1 MKIVAHTP
9 RGVFESTDKEY
20 NQEDYLN
27 LCNLLSQVTHRSYFS
42 LDTDTGSIYLPKEM
56 IQRSVFV
63 IEK

>member
-9 RGVFESTDKEY
+9 FGVFESTDKEY
-20 NQEDYLN
+20 NEKDYSDI
-27 LCNLLSQVTHRSYFS
+27 CDFLSQVALMSYFS
-42 LDTDTGSIYLPKEM
+42 LDTDNGSIYLPKEM

>member
-1 MKIVAHTP
+1 MKIVAHTSF
-9 RGVFESTDKEY
+9 GVFESTDKEY

-27 LCNLLSQVTHRSYFS
+27 LCNLLSQVERMSYFS
-42 LDTDTGSIYLPKEM
+42 LDTDNGSIYLPKEM

>member
-9 RGVFESTDKEY
+9 CGVFESKDKEY
-20 NQEDYLN
+20 TEEDYLN
-27 LCNLLSQVTHRSYFS
+27 LCDFLSKFEYMSYFS
-42 LDTDTGSIYLPKEM
+42 LDTDNGSIYLPKEM

>member
-9 RGVFESTDKEY
+9 RGVFKSTDKEY

-27 LCNLLSQVTHRSYFS
+27 LCNLLSQVALMSYFS
-42 LDTDTGSIYLPKEM
+42 LDTDNGSIYLPKEM

-63 IEK
+63 VEK

>member
-9 RGVFESTDKEY
+9 LGVFESTDKEY
-20 NQEDYLN
+20 NEEDYSN
-27 LCNLLSQVTHRSYFS
+27 HCDILSKVERMSYFS
-42 LDTDTGSIYLPKEM
+42 LDTDNGSIYLPKEM

>member
-9 RGVFESTDKEY
+9 RGVFKSTDKEY

-27 LCNLLSQVTHRSYFS
+27 LCNLLSQVTHMSYFS

-63 IEK
+63 VEK

>member
-9 RGVFESTDKEY
+9 LGVFESTDKEY

-27 LCNLLSQVTHRSYFS
+27 LCNLLSQVALMSYFS
-42 LDTDTGSIYLPKEM
+42 LDTDNGSIYLPKEM

>member
-9 RGVFESTDKEY
+9 RGVFKSTDKEY

-27 LCNLLSQVTHRSYFS
+27 LCNLLSQVTHMSYFS

-63 IEK
+63 IEM

>member
-9 RGVFESTDKEY
+9 RGVFESRETEY
-20 NQEDYLN
+20 TEENYQR
-27 LCNLLSQVTHRSYFS
+27 LCELLSQVTNMSYFS
-42 LDTDTGSIYLPKEM
+42 LTTDTGEIYLPKEM

>member
-27 LCNLLSQVTHRSYFS
+27 LCNLLSQVALMSYFS
-42 LDTDTGSIYLPKEM
+42 LDTDNGSIYLPKEM

>member
-9 RGVFESTDKEY
+9 LGVFESTDKEY
-20 NQEDYLN
+20 NEKDYSDI
-27 LCNLLSQVTHRSYFS
+27 CDLLSQVALMSYFS

-63 IEK
+63 IEM